1 MSASS
6 ATSSP
11 AAFYDRTL
19 ADAVQR
25 ALAQGTPNF
34 RDLLGAVD
42 GADPPTVLSVLE
54 RLAPT
59 DQPLALAAQAA
70 IAEAQTPLPAT
81 PTPLPISH
89 HLDYAWM
96 FSESTQIQ
104 LLERMAALTVPGDL
118 IAHLGTPTLHS
129 RAMRALPDRRHVLFD
144 RDPRRIDAANALV
157 ADSAQNFDLLQQTPA
172 ALGAALAV
180 ADPPWYTQPAI
191 AFTHAASVLL
201 RRDAQ
206 LLLAFPAGLTRPG
219 ILKERDELVKAVEL
233 GGMMLLG
240 VESNALRYDTP
251 AFERAAMLARGIPG
265 TPTDWRVG
273 DLLSLRRTS
282 APPPSTPL
290 SHEQDWVAVEIDLI
304 PLRARASSPPGG
316 ERLIGRL
323 VDGDVLATVSGR
335 APKRALAALW
345 TSRNRVYRSAEPNIL
360 ASVLQNLADGLPI
373 PNDPEIKA
381 AARTIAEIVELERR
395 EHGLPTH
402 NVPVPA

>member
-11 AAFYDRTL
+11 TASYDRTL

-25 ALAQGTPNF
+25 ALVQGITNF

-42 GADPPTVLSVLE
+42 GADPSTVFSVLE

-59 DQPLALAAQAA
+59 DQPLASAAQAA
-70 IAEAQTPLPAT
+70 IAEAQTPLPAA

-89 HLDYAWM
+89 PLDYAWM
-96 FSESTQIQ
+96 FAEPTQIQ
-104 LLERMAALTVPGDL
+104 LLERIAALTVPGDL

-157 ADSAQNFDLLQQTPA
+157 ADSAQSVDLLQQAPA
-172 ALGAALAV
+172 ALGATLAV

-191 AFTHAASVLL
+191 AFTHAASILL
-201 RRDAQ
+201 REDAR

-219 ILKERDELVKAVEL
+219 IPDEREELVKAAEL

-240 VESNALRYDTP
+240 VEPNALRYDTP
-251 AFERAAMLARGIPG
+251 AFERAAMLARGVPG
-265 TPTDWRVG
+265 TPVDWRVG

-282 APPPSTPL
+282 TPSPSMPL
-290 SHEQDWVAVEIDLI
+290 SQEQDWVAVEIDSI
-304 PLRARASSPPGG
+304 PLRARASSQPGG
-316 ERLIGRL
+316 DRLIGRL

-335 APKRALAALW
+335 APERALAALW
-345 TSRNRVYRSAEPNIL
+345 TSRNRVYRSAEPSVL
-360 ASVLQNLADGLPI
+360 ASVLQDVADGLPI
-373 PNDPEIKA
+373 PNDPEIEA
-381 AARTIAEIVELERR
+381 AARTIAKIVVLERR
-395 EHGLPTH
+395 EHGLPTRDA
-402 NVPVPA
+402 PVPA

>member
-6 ATSSP
+6 ATSSLI
-11 AAFYDRTL
+11 ASYDRTL
-19 ADAVQR
+19 ADVVQR
-25 ALAQGTPNF
+25 ALAQGTMNF
-34 RDLLGAVD
+34 RDLLSAVD
-42 GADPPTVLSVLE
+42 GADPSTVFSVLK

-59 DQPLALAAQAA
+59 DQPLASAAQAA

-81 PTPLPISH
+81 PTPLPIPH
-89 HLDYAWM
+89 PLDYAWM
-96 FSESTQIQ
+96 FAESTQVQ

-129 RAMRALPDRRHVLFD
+129 RAMRVLPDRRHVLFD
-144 RDPRRIDAANALV
+144 RDSRRIDAANALV
-157 ADSAQNFDLLQQTPA
+157 ADSAQNVDLLQQTPA

-201 RRDAQ
+201 REDAQ

-219 ILKERDELVKAVEL
+219 ILEERKELVKAVEL

-265 TPTDWRVG
+265 TPEDWRLG

-282 APPPSTPL
+282 APSPSIPF
-290 SHEQDWVAVEIDLI
+290 SHEQDWVAVEIDSI

-316 ERLIGRL
+316 KSLIGRL

-335 APKRALAALW
+335 APEREFAVLW
-345 TSRNRVYRSAEPNIL
+345 TSRNRVYRSAEPSVL
-360 ASVLQNLADGLPI
+360 ASILQDVADGLPI
-373 PNDPEIKA
+373 TNDPEIKA
-381 AARTIAEIVELERR
+381 AARTIAKIVELERH
-395 EHGLPTH
+395 EHGLPTRDA
-402 NVPVPA
+402 PVPA